1 MSKIFITSDLHLGH
15 AKLAEIRGFRN
26 VKDHDECI
34 IQNIADVIKN
44 KRYVLWLLGDIA
56 FGSRNIAQLN
66 QIDCIKKIVLGNH
79 DTYAT
84 ELYLDVANR
93 VYGAFAFKNKYLLTH
108 IPVDISQSNRFLC
121 NFHGHTHSRI
131 LESNWYQNVCLEQ
144 NNLKPFEISQLID
157 NIKSK

>member
-15 AKLAEIRGFRN
+15 AKLAEIRGFGS

-66 QIDCIKKIVLGNH
+66 QIDCIKKNCI
-79 DTYAT
+79 
-84 ELYLDVANR
+84 R
-93 VYGAFAFKNKYLLTH
+93 Q
-108 IPVDISQSNRFLC
+108 P
-121 NFHGHTHSRI
+121 
-131 LESNWYQNVCLEQ
+131 
-144 NNLKPFEISQLID
+144 
-157 NIKSK
+157 